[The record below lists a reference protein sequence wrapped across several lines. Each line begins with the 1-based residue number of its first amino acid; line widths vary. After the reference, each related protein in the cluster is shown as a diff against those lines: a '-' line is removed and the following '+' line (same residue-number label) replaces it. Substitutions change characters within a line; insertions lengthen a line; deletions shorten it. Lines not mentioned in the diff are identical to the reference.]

1 MSGERLHSA
10 RPHYPLSMSTLQ
22 FALFFAALLI
32 GYVLVH
38 LRMVRFE
45 KYLREVS
52 ALKVVNERLQGVTD
66 VLSRVDLTAVEE
78 RLEMIHERLKELG
91 AASERLEQAVERSG
105 ERRDIVVPS
114 AIASAG
120 ERIRALVE
128 TRLLALGYHNLRILS
143 DLTAVAMADE
153 LDVTVECEKNQTAFK
168 GKVSTCNGEIRDVNL
183 QSVTQAFP

>member
-1 MSGERLHSA
+1 
-10 RPHYPLSMSTLQ
+10 MSTLQ

-38 LRMVRFE
+38 IRLVRFE

-66 VLSRVDLTAVEE
+66 VLSRVDLHAVEE
-78 RLEMIHERLKELG
+78 RLELIHGRLGELG
-91 AASERLEQAVERSG
+91 DLGERLEQAVERVS
-105 ERRDIVVPS
+105 EREDVVLPA
-114 AIASAG
+114 AIATAG

-128 TRLLALGYHNLRILS
+128 TRLLSLGYHNLRVLT
-143 DLTAVAMADE
+143 DLTAVGMTDE
-153 LDVTVECEKNQTAFK
+153 LEVTVECDKNQTAFK
-168 GKVSTCNGEIRDVNL
+168 GKVVTCNGEIRDVNL